1 MIVERLTDDDGPVI
15 AAHASKQSKISFKIF
30 EAHTTAMI
38 PVLLLPVFP
47 FLITVKLVAASFVA
61 LVLLERRGWTLG
73 VAYKRMR
80 TRLAGKYRYRLTKR
94 AILRRLK
101 IN

>member
-1 MIVERLTDDDGPVI
+1 MIVERLVDEDGPVI
-15 AAHASKQSKISFKIF
+15 AAHASKQSKISFKVF
-30 EAHTTAMI
+30 EAHTSAMI

-47 FLITVKLVAASFVA
+47 FLITLKFVAVSFFA

-73 VAYKRMR
+73 VAYKRLR
-80 TRLAGKYRYRLTKR
+80 TRLAGKYRYRSTTR
-94 AILRRLK
+94 AILRRHK